1 MRIIEYSIKN
11 RIVVVFATLILTIA
25 GIFSYFELGKL
36 EDPEFK
42 VKEAIVVTLYP
53 GASPESVEQEV
64 TDKIEIAL
72 RKIPNADINSVSK
85 ANYSEVHIKIDER
98 TPSEEIEQQWDIV
111 RKKIDDIKA
120 SLPLGALPPIVLD
133 DYGDVYGM
141 FFAITSEGFSK
152 DELYDY
158 VKNIRK
164 ELEKTP
170 GIAKTTLFG
179 NRDAVIEVL
188 IDRNR
193 LANLGINE
201 KMIALA
207 FTSQNI
213 PAYANSI
220 LHGDRNIRFDI
231 DQSFESIE
239 DIENLVIYSTP
250 PILNIQKPTTV
261 LLKDIAEVRRTE
273 VKPYTTKMR
282 YNAKEAVGL
291 MLSPVSGTNVVET
304 GKEISKKLELLKE
317 DLPYGI
323 EIEKVYYQPELVS
336 SAINQ
341 FIINLIESVVVVVGV
356 LLVTMGIKSGL
367 IIGSGLILSILGTLI
382 AMLGMKIDLQ
392 RVSLGAFI
400 IAMGMLVDN
409 SIVVVDGVLD
419 SLDSGNNKYA
429 SLTKPTAKT
438 AIPLLGATFIAIIA
452 FLPMYMMPTTAGE
465 YIKSLF
471 WVVAISLGLS
481 WIISLT
487 QTTVFCDIYF
497 NENNLKA
504 GNNRGKLLHDKFS
517 FLLEKIL
524 IYKKFS
530 ILVLLGAFLFSMSL
544 FIRVPF
550 SFFPDSDKKGFVIN
564 LWNPEGTDIEYTNKI
579 SEIVENEV
587 LKQDGIISVT
597 STIGASPSRYYIATI
612 PELPNTALSQLIIS
626 VKELENIEK
635 INKNIKEFVDNN
647 FPDTR
652 VEIRKYP
659 NGMPTRYP
667 IQLRIIGNEP
677 DILREYSKKFENI
690 LRNIEGAENIQ
701 TDWKEKQLVIK
712 PELDKVKE
720 RESLVTS
727 LDIATS
733 LNRSINGLKI
743 GTFKD
748 GEENI
753 PVLFKEKNDNREFNI
768 NSLGQVPVWGL
779 GFKSIPF
786 KELIKK
792 ENLVWENPIIVRKD
806 GFRAIQVQA
815 DVKNGYRVEAVR
827 KRFDKAIKE
836 SKIELPKGYKLE
848 WSGEYYEQE
857 KNTKEVISYV
867 PLQLIIMF
875 MTCVLLFGNLKDS
888 VIIFGILPLSFIGI
902 LPGLSITGRTFGFMA
917 IVGTI
922 SLSGMMIKSAIVLID
937 EIRYEIYILKK
948 EPFKAII
955 DSSASRIRAVSL
967 AAGTTVLG
975 MMPLMF
981 DPLFSDMAI
990 TIVFGL
996 TVATFLILFVV
1007 PLLYSIFYNINKPE
1021 EKTCKKSNL

>member
-1 MRIIEYSIKN
+1 MKIIEYSIKN
-11 RIVVVFATLILTIA
+11 RVVIVFATLVLTIA

-72 RKIPNADINSVSK
+72 RKIPNADVDSVSK
-85 ANYSEVHIKIDER
+85 AGYSEVHIKIDES
-98 TPSEEIEQQWDIV
+98 TPSEKIDQQWDIV
-111 RKKIDDIKA
+111 RKKINDVKTT
-120 SLPLGALPPIVLD
+120 LPLGALPPVVLD

-152 DELYDY
+152 EELYNYAKD
-158 VKNIRK
+158 IRK
-164 ELEKTP
+164 ELEKTS
-170 GIAKTTLFG
+170 GVAKTTLFG
-179 NRDAVIEVL
+179 NSDSVIEVL
-188 IDRNR
+188 VDKNKI
-193 LANLGINE
+193 ANLGINE

-213 PAYANSI
+213 PAYANSM
-220 LHGDRNIRFDI
+220 LHGDKNIRFDI

-250 PILNIQKPTTV
+250 PVLNVQKPTTV
-261 LLKDIAEVRRTE
+261 LLKDIAEVRKTE

-282 YNAKEAVGL
+282 YNGKEAIGL
-291 MLSPVSGTNVVET
+291 MLSPVTGTNVVET
-304 GKEISKKLELLKE
+304 GKEINKKIELLKQ

-356 LLVTMGIKSGL
+356 LLITMGIRSGL

-419 SLDSGNNKYA
+419 SLDSGNNKYTA
-429 SLTKPTAKT
+429 LTKPTEKT

-452 FLPMYMMPTTAGE
+452 FLPMYLMPTTAGE

-471 WVVAISLGLS
+471 WVVAVSLGLS
-481 WIISLT
+481 WVISLT
-487 QTTVFCDIYF
+487 QTTVFCDIYLS
-497 NENNLKA
+497 ENNLKS
-504 GNNRGKLLHDKFS
+504 GNSKGKLLHDKFS
-517 FLLEKIL
+517 VLLEKIL
-524 IYKKFS
+524 THKKFS
-530 ILVLLGAFLFSMSL
+530 ILILLGAFFLSILL
-544 FIRVPF
+544 FIKVPF

-579 SEIVENEV
+579 SEAVENEV

-597 STIGASPSRYYIATI
+597 SAIGASPSRYYIATI

-626 VKELENIEK
+626 VKKL
-635 INKNIKEFVDNN
+635 KNIDKISETVKEFVDNN

-652 VEIRKYP
+652 VEIRKYA
-659 NGMPTRYP
+659 NGMPTKYP
-667 IQLRIIGNEP
+667 IQLRIIGNDP
-677 DILREYSKKFENI
+677 SVLREYSKKFGNI
-690 LRNIEGAENIQ
+690 LRDIEGAENVQ

-720 RESLVTS
+720 RESLVTA

-733 LNRSINGLKI
+733 LSRSTNGIKI

-753 PVLFKEKNDNREFNI
+753 PVMFKEKNDSREFNM

-786 KELIKK
+786 RELIRK
-792 ENLVWENPIIVRKD
+792 ENLIWENPIIIRKD

-827 KRFDKAIKE
+827 KKFAQAIKE

-848 WSGEYYEQE
+848 WSGEFYEQE

-875 MTCVLLFGNLKDS
+875 MTCVLLFGNLKDPI
-888 VIIFGILPLSFIGI
+888 IIFGVLPLSFIGI
-902 LPGLSITGRTFGFMA
+902 LPGLFITGRTFGFMA
-917 IVGTI
+917 IIGTI

-937 EIRYEIYILKK
+937 EIRYEIYTLKK

-975 MMPLMF
+975 MTPLMF

-996 TVATFLILFVV
+996 TVTTLLILFVV
-1007 PLLYSIFYNINKPE
+1007 PLLYSIFYKIDKPKE
-1021 EKTCKKSNL
+1021 N

>member
-1 MRIIEYSIKN
+1 MKIIEYSIKH
-11 RIVVVFATLILTIA
+11 RVVIIFATIVLTIA
-25 GIFSYFELGKL
+25 GIFAYFKLGKL

-72 RKIPNADINSVSK
+72 RKIPNADVDSVSK
-85 ANYSEVHIKIDER
+85 AGYSEVHIKIEES
-98 TPSEEIEQQWDIV
+98 TPSKEIDQQWDIV
-111 RKKIDDIKA
+111 RKKINDVKA
-120 SLPLGALPPIVLD
+120 SLPLGALPPVVLD

-152 DELYDY
+152 EELYNY
-158 VKNIRK
+158 VKDIRK
-164 ELEKTP
+164 ELEKTD
-170 GIAKTTLFG
+170 GVAKTTLFG
-179 NRDAVIEVL
+179 NSDAVIEVL
-188 IDRNR
+188 VDRNKI
-193 LANLGINE
+193 ASLGINE

-220 LHGDRNIRFDI
+220 LHGNKDIRFDI
-231 DQSFESIE
+231 DQSFKSVE

-250 PILNIQKPTTV
+250 PILNVEKPTTI
-261 LLKDIAEVRRTE
+261 LLKDIAEVKRTE

-282 YNAKEAVGL
+282 FNGKESIGL
-291 MLSPVSGTNVVET
+291 MLSPVTGTNVVET
-304 GKEISKKLELLKE
+304 GKEISKKLEILKQN
-317 DLPYGI
+317 LPYGI

-336 SAINQ
+336 TAINQ

-356 LLVTMGIKSGL
+356 LLITMGIRSGF

-382 AMLGMKIDLQ
+382 AMIGMKIDLQ
-392 RVSLGAFI
+392 RVSLGSFI

-419 SLDSGNNKYA
+419 SLDSGNDKYT
-429 SLTKPTAKT
+429 SLTKPTEKT

-452 FLPMYMMPTTAGE
+452 FLPMYLMPTTAGE

-471 WVVAISLGLS
+471 WVVAVSLGLS

-487 QTTVFCDIYF
+487 QTTVFCDIYLS
-497 NENNLKA
+497 ENKHKEK
-504 GNNRGKLLHDKFS
+504 NNKGKKIYESFSKF
-517 FLLEKIL
+517 LEKIL

-530 ILVLLGAFLFSMSL
+530 ILILLGAFLFSLLL
-544 FIRVPF
+544 FIKVPF

-564 LWNPEGTDIEYTNKI
+564 LWNPEGTDIEYTNKV
-579 SEIVENEV
+579 SQAVENEI
-587 LKQDGIISVT
+587 LEQDGVISVT
-597 STIGASPSRYYIATI
+597 SAIGASPSRYYIATI
-612 PELPNTALSQLIIS
+612 PELPNTALSQLILS
-626 VKELENIEK
+626 VKNLK
-635 INKNIKEFVDNN
+635 DINKISESVEKFVNEN

-652 VEIRKYP
+652 VEVRKYA

-667 IQLRIIGNEP
+667 IQLRIIGNDEK
-677 DILREYSKKFENI
+677 ILREYSKKLENI
-690 LRNIEGAENIQ
+690 LRSVEGADNIQ
-701 TDWKEKQLVIK
+701 TDWKEKILVIK

-720 RESLVTS
+720 RESLVTA

-733 LNRSINGLKI
+733 LNRSINGINI

-748 GEENI
+748 GEESI
-753 PVLFKEKNDNREFNI
+753 PVLFKEKNDSREFNI
-768 NSLGQVPVWGL
+768 NNLGQVPVWGL
-779 GFKSIPF
+779 GYKSIPF
-786 KELIKK
+786 RELIKK
-792 ENLVWENPIIVRKD
+792 ENLIWENPIIIRKD

-815 DVKNGYRVEAVR
+815 DVKTGYRVEDVR
-827 KRFDKAIKE
+827 KKFAQAIKE

-857 KNTKEVISYV
+857 KNTKEIISYV

-875 MTCVLLFGNLKDS
+875 MTCVLLFGNLRDPI
-888 VIIFGILPLSFIGI
+888 IIFGVLPLSFIGI
-902 LPGLSITGRTFGFMA
+902 LPGLFITGRTFGFMA
-917 IVGTI
+917 IIGTI

-937 EIRYEIYILKK
+937 EIRYEIYTLKK

-996 TVATFLILFVV
+996 TVTTMLILFVV
-1007 PLLYSIFYNINKPE
+1007 PLLYSIFYKIDKP
-1021 EKTCKKSNL
+1021 KKN

>member
-11 RIVVVFATLILTIA
+11 RVVVVFATLILTIA

-42 VKEAIVVTLYP
+42 LKEAIVVTLYP

-72 RKIPNADINSVSK
+72 RKIPNADVDSVSK
-85 ANYSEVHIKIDER
+85 AGYSEVHIKIDES
-98 TPSEEIEQQWDIV
+98 TPNEEIDQQWDIV
-111 RKKIDDIKA
+111 RKKVSDIGGK
-120 SLPLGALPPIVLD
+120 LPLGVLPPVILD
-133 DYGDVYGM
+133 DYGDVYGT

-158 VKNIRK
+158 VKDIRK
-164 ELEKTP
+164 ELEKIP
-170 GIAKTTLFG
+170 GVAKTTLFG
-179 NRDAVIEVL
+179 NRDTIIEVRV
-188 IDRNR
+188 DRNKI
-193 LANLGINE
+193 ANFGINE

-213 PAYANSI
+213 PAYANSV

-231 DQSFESIE
+231 DQSFDSVK
-239 DIENLVIYSTP
+239 DIENLIIYSTP
-250 PILNIQKPTTV
+250 PILNIEKPTTV

-273 VKPYTTKMR
+273 VRPYTTKMR
-282 YNAKEAVGL
+282 FNGKEAIGL
-291 MLSPVSGTNVVET
+291 MLSPVTGTNVVET
-304 GKEISKKLELLKE
+304 GKEISKKIELIKE
-317 DLPYGI
+317 NLPYGI

-336 SAINQ
+336 TAMNQ
-341 FIINLIESVVVVVGV
+341 FMINLIESVVVVIGV
-356 LLVTMGIKSGL
+356 LLITMGIKSGL
-367 IIGSGLILSILGTLI
+367 IIGSGLVLSILGTFI
-382 AMLGMKIDLQ
+382 AMIGMKIDLQ

-419 SLDSGNNKYA
+419 SLDNGNNKYT
-429 SLTKPTAKT
+429 SLTKPTEKT
-438 AIPLLGATFIAIIA
+438 AIPLLGATFIAVIA
-452 FLPMYMMPTTAGE
+452 FLPTYLMSTTAGE

-487 QTTVFCDIYF
+487 QTTVFCDIYLS
-497 NENNLKA
+497 ENNLKD
-504 GNNRGKLLHDKFS
+504 GNNSGKLLHDKFS
-517 FLLEKIL
+517 VLLEKIL

-530 ILVLLGAFLFSMSL
+530 ILILLGAFLFSMSL
-544 FIRVPF
+544 FIKVPF

-579 SEIVENEV
+579 NEV
-587 LKQDGIISVT
+587 VEKEVLRQEGVVSVT
-597 STIGASPSRYYIATI
+597 SAIGASPSRYYIATI

-626 VKELENIEK
+626 VKKL
-635 INKNIKEFVDNN
+635 KNIDKISENVKKFVNNN

-652 VEIRKYP
+652 VEIRKYS
-659 NGMPTRYP
+659 NSIPTKYP
-667 IQLRIIGNEP
+667 IQLRIIGKDPNV
-677 DILREYSKKFENI
+677 LREYSKKFENI
-690 LRNIEGAENIQ
+690 LRTVDGTENIQ
-701 TDWKEKQLVIK
+701 TDWKEKMLVIK

-720 RESLVTS
+720 RESLVTA

-733 LNRSINGLKI
+733 LNRAIDGIKI

-748 GEENI
+748 GEESI
-753 PVLFKEKNDNREFNI
+753 PVIFKEKNDNRELNI
-768 NSLGQVPVWGL
+768 NNLGQVPVWGL
-779 GFKSIPF
+779 GVKSIPF
-786 KELIKK
+786 RQLIKK
-792 ENLVWENPIIVRKD
+792 ENLVWENPIIIRKD
-806 GFRAIQVQA
+806 GFRAIQVQT
-815 DVKNGYRVEAVR
+815 DVKTGYRVEDVR
-827 KRFDKAIKE
+827 KKFDKAIKE

-848 WSGEYYEQE
+848 WNGEYYEQE
-857 KNTKEVISYV
+857 KNTKEIISYI

-875 MTCVLLFGNLKDS
+875 MTCVLLFGNLRDS
-888 VIIFGILPLSFIGI
+888 IIIFTILPLSFIGI
-902 LPGLSITGRTFGFMA
+902 LPGLFITGRTFGFMA
-917 IVGTI
+917 IIGTV

-937 EIRYEIYILKK
+937 EIRYQIYTLKK

-975 MMPLMF
+975 MLPLMF

-996 TVATFLILFVV
+996 TVTTMLILFVV
-1007 PLLYSIFYNINKPE
+1007 PLLYSIFYKINK
-1021 EKTCKKSNL
+1021 S

>member
-1 MRIIEYSIKN
+1 MKIIEYSIKH
-11 RIVVVFATLILTIA
+11 RVVIIFATIVLTIA
-25 GIFSYFELGKL
+25 GIFAYFKLGKL

-72 RKIPNADINSVSK
+72 RKIPNADVDSVSK
-85 ANYSEVHIKIDER
+85 AGYSEVHIKIEES
-98 TPSEEIEQQWDIV
+98 TPSKEIDQQWDIV
-111 RKKIDDIKA
+111 RKKINDVRA
-120 SLPLGALPPIVLD
+120 SLPLGALTPVVLD

-152 DELYDY
+152 EELYNY
-158 VKNIRK
+158 VKDIRK
-164 ELEKTP
+164 ELEKTD

-179 NRDAVIEVL
+179 NSDAVIEVL
-188 IDRNR
+188 VDRNKI
-193 LANLGINE
+193 ASLGINE

-220 LHGDRNIRFDI
+220 LHGNKDIRFDI
-231 DQSFESIE
+231 DQSFKSVE

-250 PILNIQKPTTV
+250 PILNVEKPTTI

-282 YNAKEAVGL
+282 FNGKESIGL
-291 MLSPVSGTNVVET
+291 MLSPVTGTNVVET
-304 GKEISKKLELLKE
+304 GKEISKKLEILKQN
-317 DLPYGI
+317 LPYGI

-336 SAINQ
+336 TAINQ

-356 LLVTMGIKSGL
+356 LLITMGIRSGF

-382 AMLGMKIDLQ
+382 VMIGMKIDLQ

-419 SLDSGNNKYA
+419 SLDSGNDKYT
-429 SLTKPTAKT
+429 SLTKPTEKT

-452 FLPMYMMPTTAGE
+452 FLPMYLMPTTAGE

-471 WVVAISLGLS
+471 WVVAVSLGLS

-487 QTTVFCDIYF
+487 QTTVFCDIYLS
-497 NENNLKA
+497 ENKHKEK
-504 GNNRGKLLHDKFS
+504 NNKGKKIYESFSKF
-517 FLLEKIL
+517 LEKIL

-530 ILVLLGAFLFSMSL
+530 ILILLGAFLFSLLL
-544 FIRVPF
+544 FIKVPF

-564 LWNPEGTDIEYTNKI
+564 LWNPEGTDIEYTNKV
-579 SEIVENEV
+579 SQAVENEI
-587 LKQDGIISVT
+587 LKQDGVISVT
-597 STIGASPSRYYIATI
+597 SAIGASPSRYYIATI
-612 PELPNTALSQLIIS
+612 PELPNTALSQLILS
-626 VKELENIEK
+626 VKNLK
-635 INKNIKEFVDNN
+635 DINKISESVEKFVDEN

-652 VEIRKYP
+652 VELRKYA

-667 IQLRIIGNEP
+667 IQLRIIGNDEK
-677 DILREYSKKFENI
+677 ILREYSKKLESV
-690 LRNIEGAENIQ
+690 LRGVEGADNIQ
-701 TDWKEKQLVIK
+701 TDWKEKILVIK

-720 RESLVTS
+720 RESLVTA

-733 LNRSINGLKI
+733 LNRSINGVNI

-748 GEENI
+748 GEESI
-753 PVLFKEKNDNREFNI
+753 PVMFKEKNDSREFNI

-779 GFKSIPF
+779 GFKTIPF
-786 KELIKK
+786 RELIKK
-792 ENLVWENPIIVRKD
+792 ENLVWENPIIIRKD
-806 GFRAIQVQA
+806 GLRAIQVQA
-815 DVKNGYRVEAVR
+815 DVKNGYRVEDVR
-827 KRFDKAIKE
+827 KRFAKAIDE
-836 SKIELPKGYKLE
+836 NKIELPEGYKME
-848 WSGEYYEQE
+848 WNGEYYEQQ
-857 KNTKEVISYV
+857 KNTKEIISYV
-867 PLQLIIMF
+867 PLQMIIMF
-875 MTCVLLFGNLKDS
+875 MTCVLLFGNLKDPI
-888 VIIFGILPLSFIGI
+888 IIFGVLPLSFIGI
-902 LPGLSITGRTFGFMA
+902 LPGLFITGRTFGFMA
-917 IVGTI
+917 IIGTI

-937 EIRYEIYILKK
+937 EIRYEIYTLKK

-955 DSSASRIRAVSL
+955 DSSVSRIRAVSL

-996 TVATFLILFVV
+996 TVTTFLILFVV
-1007 PLLYSIFYNINKPE
+1007 PLLYSIFYKINKPE
-1021 EKTCKKSNL
+1021 EN

>member
-1 MRIIEYSIKN
+1 MKIIEYSIKH
-11 RIVVVFATLILTIA
+11 RVVIIFATIVLTIA
-25 GIFSYFELGKL
+25 GIFAYFKLGKL

-72 RKIPNADINSVSK
+72 RKIPNADVDSVSK
-85 ANYSEVHIKIDER
+85 AGYSEVHIKIEES
-98 TPSEEIEQQWDIV
+98 TPSKEIDQQWDIV
-111 RKKIDDIKA
+111 RKKINDVRA
-120 SLPLGALPPIVLD
+120 SLPLGALTPVVLD

-152 DELYDY
+152 EELYNY
-158 VKNIRK
+158 VKDIRK
-164 ELEKTP
+164 ELEKTD

-179 NRDAVIEVL
+179 NSDAVIEVL
-188 IDRNR
+188 VDRNKI
-193 LANLGINE
+193 ANLGINE

-220 LHGDRNIRFDI
+220 LHGNKDIRFDI
-231 DQSFESIE
+231 DQSFKSVE

-250 PILNIQKPTTV
+250 PILNVEKPTTI

-282 YNAKEAVGL
+282 FNGKESIGL
-291 MLSPVSGTNVVET
+291 MLSPVTGTNVVET
-304 GKEISKKLELLKE
+304 GKEISKKLEILKQN
-317 DLPYGI
+317 LPYGI

-336 SAINQ
+336 TAINQ

-356 LLVTMGIKSGL
+356 LLITMGIRSGF

-382 AMLGMKIDLQ
+382 VMIGMKIDLQ

-419 SLDSGNNKYA
+419 SLDSGNDKYT
-429 SLTKPTAKT
+429 SLTKPTEKT

-452 FLPMYMMPTTAGE
+452 FLPMYLMPTTAGE

-471 WVVAISLGLS
+471 WVVAVSLGLS

-487 QTTVFCDIYF
+487 QTTVFCDIYLS
-497 NENNLKA
+497 ENKHKEK
-504 GNNRGKLLHDKFS
+504 NNKGKKIYESFSKF
-517 FLLEKIL
+517 LEKIL

-530 ILVLLGAFLFSMSL
+530 ILILLGAFLFSLLL
-544 FIRVPF
+544 FIKVPF

-564 LWNPEGTDIEYTNKI
+564 LWNPEGTDIEYTNKV
-579 SEIVENEV
+579 SQAVENEI
-587 LKQDGIISVT
+587 LKQDGVISVT
-597 STIGASPSRYYIATI
+597 SAIGASPSRYYIATI
-612 PELPNTALSQLIIS
+612 PELPNTALSQLILS
-626 VKELENIEK
+626 VKNLK
-635 INKNIKEFVDNN
+635 DINKISESVEKFVDEN

-652 VEIRKYP
+652 VELRKYA

-667 IQLRIIGNEP
+667 IQLRIIGNDEK
-677 DILREYSKKFENI
+677 ILREYSKKLESV
-690 LRNIEGAENIQ
+690 LRGVEGADNIQ
-701 TDWKEKQLVIK
+701 TDWKEKILVIK

-720 RESLVTS
+720 RESLVTA

-733 LNRSINGLKI
+733 LNRSINGINI

-748 GEENI
+748 GEESI
-753 PVLFKEKNDNREFNI
+753 PVMFKEKNDSREFNI

-779 GFKSIPF
+779 GFKTIPF
-786 KELIKK
+786 RELIKK
-792 ENLVWENPIIVRKD
+792 ENLVWENPIIIRKD
-806 GFRAIQVQA
+806 GLRAIQVQA
-815 DVKNGYRVEAVR
+815 DVKNEYRVEDVR
-827 KRFDKAIKE
+827 KRFAKAIDE
-836 SKIELPKGYKLE
+836 NKIELPEGYKME
-848 WSGEYYEQE
+848 WNGEYYEQQ
-857 KNTKEVISYV
+857 KNTKEIISYV
-867 PLQLIIMF
+867 PLQMIIMF
-875 MTCVLLFGNLKDS
+875 MTCVLLFGNLKDPI
-888 VIIFGILPLSFIGI
+888 IIFGVLPLSFIGI
-902 LPGLSITGRTFGFMA
+902 LPGLFITGRTFGFMA
-917 IVGTI
+917 IIGTI

-937 EIRYEIYILKK
+937 EIRYEIYTLKK

-955 DSSASRIRAVSL
+955 DSSVSRIRAVSL

-996 TVATFLILFVV
+996 TVTTFLILFVV
-1007 PLLYSIFYNINKPE
+1007 PLLYSIFYKINKPE
-1021 EKTCKKSNL
+1021 EN

>member
-1 MRIIEYSIKN
+1 MKIIEYSIKH
-11 RIVVVFATLILTIA
+11 RVVIIFATIVLTIA
-25 GIFSYFELGKL
+25 GIFAYFKLGKL

-72 RKIPNADINSVSK
+72 RKIPNADVDSVSK
-85 ANYSEVHIKIDER
+85 AGYSEVHIKIEES
-98 TPSEEIEQQWDIV
+98 TPSKEIDQQWDIV
-111 RKKIDDIKA
+111 RKKINDVRA
-120 SLPLGALPPIVLD
+120 SLPLGALTPVVLD

-152 DELYDY
+152 EELYNY
-158 VKNIRK
+158 VKDIRK
-164 ELEKTP
+164 ELEKTD

-179 NRDAVIEVL
+179 NSDAVIEVL
-188 IDRNR
+188 VDRNKI
-193 LANLGINE
+193 ANLGINE

-220 LHGDRNIRFDI
+220 LHGNKDIRFDI
-231 DQSFESIE
+231 DQSFKSVE

-250 PILNIQKPTTV
+250 PILNVEKPTTI

-282 YNAKEAVGL
+282 FNGKESIGL
-291 MLSPVSGTNVVET
+291 MLSPVTGTNVVET
-304 GKEISKKLELLKE
+304 GKEISKKLEILKQN
-317 DLPYGI
+317 LPYGI

-336 SAINQ
+336 TAINQ

-356 LLVTMGIKSGL
+356 LLITMGIRSGF

-382 AMLGMKIDLQ
+382 VMIGMKIDLQ

-419 SLDSGNNKYA
+419 SLDSGNDKYT
-429 SLTKPTAKT
+429 SLTKPTEKT

-452 FLPMYMMPTTAGE
+452 FLPMYLMPTTAGE

-471 WVVAISLGLS
+471 WVVAVSLGLS

-487 QTTVFCDIYF
+487 QTTVFCDIYLS
-497 NENNLKA
+497 ENKHKEK
-504 GNNRGKLLHDKFS
+504 NNKGKKIYESFSKF
-517 FLLEKIL
+517 LEKIL

-530 ILVLLGAFLFSMSL
+530 ILILLGAFLFSLLL
-544 FIRVPF
+544 FIKVPF

-564 LWNPEGTDIEYTNKI
+564 LWNPEGTDIEYTNKV
-579 SEIVENEV
+579 SQAVENEI
-587 LKQDGIISVT
+587 LKQDGVISVT
-597 STIGASPSRYYIATI
+597 SAIGASPSRYYIATI
-612 PELPNTALSQLIIS
+612 PELPNTALSQLILS
-626 VKELENIEK
+626 VKNLK
-635 INKNIKEFVDNN
+635 DINKISESVEKFVDEN

-652 VEIRKYP
+652 VELRKYA

-667 IQLRIIGNEP
+667 IQLRIIGNDEK
-677 DILREYSKKFENI
+677 ILREYSKKLESV
-690 LRNIEGAENIQ
+690 LRGVEGADNIQ
-701 TDWKEKQLVIK
+701 TDWKEKILVIK

-720 RESLVTS
+720 RESLVTA

-733 LNRSINGLKI
+733 LNRSINGVNI

-748 GEENI
+748 GEESI
-753 PVLFKEKNDNREFNI
+753 PVMFKEKNDSREFNI

-779 GFKSIPF
+779 GFKTIPF
-786 KELIKK
+786 RELIKK
-792 ENLVWENPIIVRKD
+792 ENLVWENPIIIRKD
-806 GFRAIQVQA
+806 GLRAIQVQA
-815 DVKNGYRVEAVR
+815 DVKNGYRVEDVR
-827 KRFDKAIKE
+827 KRFAKAIDE
-836 SKIELPKGYKLE
+836 NKIELPEGYKME
-848 WSGEYYEQE
+848 WNGEYYEQQ
-857 KNTKEVISYV
+857 KNTKEIISYV
-867 PLQLIIMF
+867 PLQMIIMF
-875 MTCVLLFGNLKDS
+875 MTCVLLFGNLKDPI
-888 VIIFGILPLSFIGI
+888 IIFGVLPLSFIGI
-902 LPGLSITGRTFGFMA
+902 LPGLFITGRTFGFMA
-917 IVGTI
+917 IIGTI

-937 EIRYEIYILKK
+937 EIRYEIYTLKK

-955 DSSASRIRAVSL
+955 DSSVSRIRAVSL

-996 TVATFLILFVV
+996 TVTTFLILFVV
-1007 PLLYSIFYNINKPE
+1007 PLLYSIFYKINKPE
-1021 EKTCKKSNL
+1021 EN

>member
-1 MRIIEYSIKN
+1 MKIIEYSIKH
-11 RIVVVFATLILTIA
+11 RVVIIFATIVLTIA
-25 GIFSYFELGKL
+25 GIFAYFKLGKL

-72 RKIPNADINSVSK
+72 RKIPNADVDSVSK
-85 ANYSEVHIKIDER
+85 AGYSEVHIKIEES
-98 TPSEEIEQQWDIV
+98 TPSKEIDQQWDIV
-111 RKKIDDIKA
+111 RKKINDVRA
-120 SLPLGALPPIVLD
+120 SLPLGALTPVVLD

-152 DELYDY
+152 EELYNY
-158 VKNIRK
+158 VKDIRK
-164 ELEKTP
+164 ELEKTD

-179 NRDAVIEVL
+179 NSDAVIEVL
-188 IDRNR
+188 VDRNKI
-193 LANLGINE
+193 ASLGINE

-220 LHGDRNIRFDI
+220 LHGNKDIRFDI
-231 DQSFESIE
+231 DQSFKSVE

-250 PILNIQKPTTV
+250 PILNVEKPTTI

-282 YNAKEAVGL
+282 FNGKESIGL
-291 MLSPVSGTNVVET
+291 MLSPVTGTNVVET
-304 GKEISKKLELLKE
+304 GKEISKKLEILKQN
-317 DLPYGI
+317 LPYGI

-336 SAINQ
+336 TAINQ

-356 LLVTMGIKSGL
+356 LLITMGIRSGF

-382 AMLGMKIDLQ
+382 VMIGMKIDLQ

-419 SLDSGNNKYA
+419 SLDSGNDKYT
-429 SLTKPTAKT
+429 SLTKPTEKT

-452 FLPMYMMPTTAGE
+452 FLPMYLMPTTAGE

-471 WVVAISLGLS
+471 WVVAVSLGLS

-487 QTTVFCDIYF
+487 QTTVFCDIYLS
-497 NENNLKA
+497 ENKHKEK
-504 GNNRGKLLHDKFS
+504 NNKGKKIYESFSKF
-517 FLLEKIL
+517 LEKIL

-530 ILVLLGAFLFSMSL
+530 ILILLGAFLFSLLL
-544 FIRVPF
+544 FIKVPF

-564 LWNPEGTDIEYTNKI
+564 LWNPEGTDIEYTNKV
-579 SEIVENEV
+579 SQAVENEI
-587 LKQDGIISVT
+587 LKQDGVISVT
-597 STIGASPSRYYIATI
+597 SAIGASPSRYYIATI
-612 PELPNTALSQLIIS
+612 PELPNTALSQLILS
-626 VKELENIEK
+626 VKNLK
-635 INKNIKEFVDNN
+635 YINKISESVEKFVDEN

-652 VEIRKYP
+652 VELRKYA

-667 IQLRIIGNEP
+667 IQLRIIGNDEK
-677 DILREYSKKFENI
+677 ILREYSKKLESV
-690 LRNIEGAENIQ
+690 LRGVEGADNIQ
-701 TDWKEKQLVIK
+701 TDWKEKILVIK

-720 RESLVTS
+720 RESLVTA

-733 LNRSINGLKI
+733 LNRSINGVNI

-748 GEENI
+748 GEESI
-753 PVLFKEKNDNREFNI
+753 PVMFKEKNDSREFNI

-779 GFKSIPF
+779 GFKTIPF
-786 KELIKK
+786 RELIKK
-792 ENLVWENPIIVRKD
+792 ENLVWENPIIIRKD
-806 GFRAIQVQA
+806 GLRAIQVQA
-815 DVKNGYRVEAVR
+815 DVKNGYRVEDVR
-827 KRFDKAIKE
+827 KRFAKAIDE
-836 SKIELPKGYKLE
+836 NKIELPEGYKME
-848 WSGEYYEQE
+848 WNGEYYEQQ
-857 KNTKEVISYV
+857 KNTKEIISYV
-867 PLQLIIMF
+867 PLQMIIMF
-875 MTCVLLFGNLKDS
+875 MTCVLLFGNLKDPI
-888 VIIFGILPLSFIGI
+888 IIFGVLPLSFIGI
-902 LPGLSITGRTFGFMA
+902 LPGLFITGRTFGFMA
-917 IVGTI
+917 IIGTI

-937 EIRYEIYILKK
+937 EIRYEIYTLKK

-955 DSSASRIRAVSL
+955 DSSVSRIRAVSL

-996 TVATFLILFVV
+996 TVTTFLILFVV
-1007 PLLYSIFYNINKPE
+1007 PLLYSIFYKINKPE
-1021 EKTCKKSNL
+1021 EN